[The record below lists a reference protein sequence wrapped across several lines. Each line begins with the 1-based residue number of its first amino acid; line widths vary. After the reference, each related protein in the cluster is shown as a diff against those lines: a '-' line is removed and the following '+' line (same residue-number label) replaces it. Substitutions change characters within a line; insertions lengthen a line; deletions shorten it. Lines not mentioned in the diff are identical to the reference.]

1 MSTVICV
8 ASGKGGTGKTSVSAG
23 ISSCL
28 AALGRT
34 VCALDADVGL
44 RNLDLALGLNE
55 RAVFDFSD
63 VIMQRTTISHAL
75 VSHSKIPNLWL
86 LAAPFGMSEE
96 ISKEQ
101 MQELVN
107 SLRTQ
112 FDYCIIDCPAG
123 IGKWLD
129 IIASLCDRC
138 IVVAT
143 PDNASLRDAGIT
155 RKAIRASGV
164 SDIRLVINRVRP
176 KLITKKRAV
185 NLDDA
190 IDITGIQLLGIVPE
204 DQTVISCANHGEPV
218 ILQTKSRASTAYK
231 NITRR
236 LIGDRI
242 PIMKLP
248 KKLI

>member
-23 ISSCL
+23 ISSYL
-28 AALGRT
+28 AALGHT

-63 VIMQRTTISHAL
+63 VIMKRTTLSHAI
-75 VSHSKIPNLWL
+75 VPHSEISGLWL
-86 LAAPFGMSEE
+86 LAAPFGISEE

-101 MQELVN
+101 MQALV
-107 SLRTQ
+107 SDLRKQ
-112 FDYCIIDCPAG
+112 FEYCIIDCPAG
-123 IGKWLD
+123 IGKWLG
-129 IIASLCDRC
+129 IIASVCDRA
-138 IVVAT
+138 ILVAT
-143 PDNASLRDAGIT
+143 TDNASLRDAAIT

-164 SDIRLVINRVRP
+164 ADIRLVINRVRP
-176 KLITKKRAV
+176 RLISKSRAV

-190 IDITGIQLLGIVPE
+190 IDITGVQLLGIVPE
-204 DQTVISCANHGEPV
+204 DQTVISCANHGDPV
-218 ILQTKSRASTAYK
+218 ILQKKSRAATAYK
-231 NITRR
+231 NITLR
-236 LIGDRI
+236 LLGEHI

>member
-1 MSTVICV
+1 MATVICV

-28 AALGRT
+28 AGLGYK

-63 VIMQRTTISHAL
+63 VIMKRTTLFDAL
-75 VSHSKIPNLWL
+75 VSHPEIMNLSL
-86 LAAPFGMSEE
+86 LAAPFGISED
-96 ISKEQ
+96 ISKAQ
-101 MQELVN
+101 MKELIDEL
-107 SLRTQ
+107 SPK

-123 IGKWLD
+123 IGAWLD
-129 IIASLCDRC
+129 TIASLCDRA

-143 PDNASLRDAGIT
+143 PDNASLRDASIT
-155 RKAIRASGV
+155 RKSIKASGV
-164 SDIRLVINRVRP
+164 NDIRLVINRVRP
-176 KLITKKRAV
+176 KLINKMRAV

-204 DQTVISCANHGEPV
+204 DQTVISCANRGEPV
-218 ILQTKSRASTAYK
+218 VFHMKSLAARAYR

-236 LIGDRI
+236 MLGERI

-248 KKLI
+248 RKII

>member
-28 AALGRT
+28 AGLGYK

-63 VIMQRTTISHAL
+63 VIMQRATLSHAL
-75 VSHSKIPNLWL
+75 VSHSEILNLSL

-101 MQELVN
+101 MLSLVN
-107 SLRTQ
+107 ELRAQ
-112 FDYCIIDCPAG
+112 FDFCIIDCPAG
-123 IGKWLD
+123 IGNWLD
-129 IIASLCDRC
+129 TIASLCDRV

-143 PDNASLRDAGIT
+143 PDNASLRDASIT
-155 RKAIRASGV
+155 RKAIRAAGV
-164 SDIRLVINRVRP
+164 SDIRLVLNRVRP
-176 KLITKKRAV
+176 KLINKMRAV
-185 NLDDA
+185 NIDDA

-218 ILQTKSRASTAYK
+218 VFHMKSLAARAYR

-236 LIGDRI
+236 MLGERI

-248 KKLI
+248 KKII